1 MPLEQLE
8 RLQVIPS
15 TLQEAWSFFSRPDN
29 LSAITPPWLNF
40 EVTSSLPAQMYPG
53 MILTY
58 TVSPVAGLPLEWVTE
73 ITHCSQPRLFID
85 EQRIGPYRFWHHQHH
100 FREVPAGV
108 EVRDLVHYKLPLGP
122 LGRIASRYVRKRL
135 EAIFDF
141 RREAVQQLLGTEGKP

>member
-15 TLQEAWSFFSRPDN
+15 TLPEAWSFFSRPDN

-40 EVTSSLPAQMYPG
+40 QVTSSLPAQMYPG

-73 ITHCSQPRLFID
+73 ITHCSQPCLFID

-100 FREVPAGV
+100 FREVPGGV

-135 EAIFDF
+135 ASIFDF
-141 RREAVQQLLGTEGKP
+141 RREAVQELLASGAKL